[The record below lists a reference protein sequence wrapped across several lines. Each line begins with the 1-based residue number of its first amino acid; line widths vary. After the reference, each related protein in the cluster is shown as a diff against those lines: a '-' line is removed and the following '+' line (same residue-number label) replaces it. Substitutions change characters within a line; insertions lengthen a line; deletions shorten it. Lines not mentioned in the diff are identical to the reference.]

1 MNLILVVF
9 VLLVI
14 ILVCVIYIFILLNK
28 KSNNS
33 ANSTIEDKKND
44 EYKSRGKVVDLKNLV
59 LPIKIKELNS
69 HTLFQSCV
77 SVYDSFKALDY
88 NKKAERKLDVL
99 EWHNWQVSMLLALMK
114 EHKNIFIPQPN
125 KVFHQMILEMSE
137 EQLESEFKRIL
148 IKYEN
153 STDFRKSR
161 EDLREQIIWSARE
174 VSIIF
179 YFMLV
184 GTY

>member
-9 VLLVI
+9 VLLII

-28 KSNNS
+28 KSNTS
-33 ANSTIEDKKND
+33 SIEHKKDD
-44 EYKSRGKVVDLKNLV
+44 EYKSKNRGKVVDLENLA
-59 LPIKIKELNS
+59 LPTKIKELNH
-69 HTLFQSCV
+69 HTLFQSCL

-88 NKKAERKLDVL
+88 NKKTERKLDIL
-99 EWHNWQVSMLLALMK
+99 EWHNWQVSLLLALMK
-114 EHKNIFIPQPN
+114 EHKNIFIPHPN
-125 KVFHQMILEMSE
+125 KVFHQMILEMSK
-137 EQLESEFKRIL
+137 EQLENEFKRIL